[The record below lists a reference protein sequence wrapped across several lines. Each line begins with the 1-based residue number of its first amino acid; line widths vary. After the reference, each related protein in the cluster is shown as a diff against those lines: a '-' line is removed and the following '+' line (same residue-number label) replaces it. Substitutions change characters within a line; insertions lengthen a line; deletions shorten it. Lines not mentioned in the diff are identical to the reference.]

1 MDTFDLKK
9 YMAKGRI
16 HLSEAVQLKDIMQGD
31 KIKKGVMLNPNIAY
45 KDLTAVDEQK
55 FEAIEIE
62 TTPGTEKYP
71 NASYR
76 LTGKRVFDGK
86 EVSYSIDSTD
96 GKMGDAVED
105 VITNEEAMEKANLK
119 EGTSS
124 TPTGRIQI
132 DSNFDSVKE
141 LMEEVL
147 QIVQDAGPSLTYD
160 AITVERKIQE
170 LIEMMT
176 PDQRAQDQSARRAD
190 DVLDGMLEEE
200 EEEEDDDCNE
210 GKLLKENQYK
220 SFVDEMYQAV
230 GGIDAVLGANKPPNI
245 PRDVWG
251 ELYGMAGDMT
261 DKADQLLYLDEGE
274 GDEVRDGV
282 KTAAE
287 KLGMKPN
294 HIK

>member
-45 KDLTAVDEQK
+45 KDKTAVDEQK

-132 DSNFDSVKE
+132 NSNFDSVKE

-176 PDQRAQDQSARRAD
+176 PDQRAQDQSARRAM
-190 DVLDGMLEEE
+190 G
-200 EEEEDDDCNE
+200 E

-274 GDEVRDGV
+274 GDEVRGGV

>member
-45 KDLTAVDEQK
+45 KDKTAVDEQK

-132 DSNFDSVKE
+132 NSNFDSVKE

-176 PDQRAQDQSARRAD
+176 PDQRAQDQSARRAM
-190 DVLDGMLEEE
+190 G
-200 EEEEDDDCNE
+200 E

>member
-45 KDLTAVDEQK
+45 KDKTAVDEQK

-132 DSNFDSVKE
+132 NSNFDSVKE

-147 QIVQDAGPSLTYD
+147 QIVQDEGPSVVYD

-170 LIEMMT
+170 LIKMMT
-176 PDQRAQDQSARRAD
+176 PDQRAQDQSARRAM
-190 DVLDGMLEEE
+190 G
-200 EEEEDDDCNE
+200 E

>member
-31 KIKKGVMLNPNIAY
+31 KIKKGVMLNPSIAY

-132 DSNFDSVKE
+132 NSNFDSVKE

-176 PDQRAQDQSARRAD
+176 PDQRAQDQSARRAM
-190 DVLDGMLEEE
+190 G
-200 EEEEDDDCNE
+200 E

-274 GDEVRDGV
+274 GDEVRGGV

>member
-45 KDLTAVDEQK
+45 KDKTAVDEQK

-132 DSNFDSVKE
+132 NSNFDSVKE

-176 PDQRAQDQSARRAD
+176 PDQRAQDQSARRAM
-190 DVLDGMLEEE
+190 G
-200 EEEEDDDCNE
+200 E

-294 HIK
+294 HINKK

>member
-1 MDTFDLKK
+1 MDNFDLKK
-9 YMAKGRI
+9 YLAEGRI
-16 HLSEAVQLKDIMQGD
+16 HEAQEIDMAKSFLENKGLK
-31 KIKKGVMLNPNIAY
+31 V
-45 KDLTAVDEQK
+45 
-55 FEAIEIE
+55 EAISSGNDGEA
-62 TTPGTEKYP
+62 K
-71 NASYR
+71 ASKFAGVSNPEADKTAYIWD
-76 LTGKRVFDGK
+76 GGEGESNNKSNGK
-86 EVSYSIDSTD
+86 EAFYVYMPFNEDILKEMEAKFPVLDVG
-96 GKMGDAVED
+96 GKSGTYYTLT
-105 VITNEEAMEKANLK
+105 IEKANLK

-176 PDQRAQDQSARRAD
+176 PDQRAQDQSARRAM
-190 DVLDGMLEEE
+190 G
-200 EEEEDDDCNE
+200 E

>member
-124 TPTGRIQI
+124 TP
-132 DSNFDSVKE
+132 K
-141 LMEEVL
+141 
-147 QIVQDAGPSLTYD
+147 
-160 AITVERKIQE
+160 
-170 LIEMMT
+170 
-176 PDQRAQDQSARRAD
+176 
-190 DVLDGMLEEE
+190 
-200 EEEEDDDCNE
+200 

-220 SFVDEMYQAV
+220 SFVDEIYQAV
-230 GGIDAVLGANKPPNI
+230 GEIDAVLGANKPPNI